1 MEAILAVAAQAFWW
15 CMFVVCAVG
24 FVAMSIVLVC
34 MMLYLK
40 DKAKL
45 AETK

>member
-1 MEAILAVAAQAFWW
+1 MEAFLAAATQAFWW
-15 CMFVVCAVG
+15 TMFVICGVS
-24 FVAMSIVLVC
+24 FVVMSIVLVC

-40 DKAKL
+40 DKEKL